1 MQTNLE
7 HKNRDIKGF
16 TGHLYRCRFIYA
28 AFLAAAAVFIIVCIA
43 REIYPFG
50 TQSVLKI
57 DLYHQ
62 YAPYLEEFRSRI
74 LSGKSL
80 IYSWETGLGKDFIAQ
95 TAYYTTSPLNLLV
108 LLFPGRMI
116 SEAVAFLIM
125 LKISLSSASFAYY
138 LREHFSRND
147 VSLVIFGLMYAYCSF
162 VTCYYW
168 NFMWLDVVAL
178 FPLTALGC
186 EKLILEKKCTLY
198 YIALTMTMIVN
209 FYLSVLVCILIT
221 MYAVVIAFTKDRAF
235 WLKLSAEGVSSVRP
249 VLLKAAVRFILV
261 SVLCAMT
268 AMIILAPVAAALRET
283 QVSDAS
289 FPEFWIYENVWQLL
303 SAHFL
308 GARDAVLARN
318 EDMPNVYCGVLTMV
332 LLPLYYSSRKIPRAE
347 KILYSS
353 FLGLMLLC
361 SCVSTLDFM
370 IHGLHFPANLPHRFT
385 FVYSFIL
392 LFMAYRGFCAV
403 RKGRRGLR
411 RTVSLMWVYAAAA
424 FYMAVLFVFEYF
436 IAPAVK
442 YIDRVLSGTD
452 LLINLFVIV
461 FYLLLLTWAFRR
473 KKSVPILL
481 TVLLVCAGLETSWS
495 MYENLKDSGD
505 REEYIA
511 WMDDTERAMQEIEA
525 AEKESRNLSV
535 VGENAGNGKN
545 SGDGKNTG
553 EGENTGSGIPFFRT
567 EFRRGQTIN
576 DGALYHYNGF
586 SHFSSLCPGGIC
598 TLMEHLGVPAAG
610 NSFIYYDT
618 SPLIDAVFDVRY
630 VLSRGE
636 EFPEEDLT
644 WKLTPFRRT
653 GSVYSA
659 KNERVLPIGF
669 MAGEDILDWETIDSE
684 PFEVQNDFVHRAAGT
699 DKDVFRKILPEA
711 ITAHNMEVEDVN
723 EVGDEFNYYLEDPFD
738 LASIPWVHAEFIM
751 DRDQFVTLYVDAANA
766 AHVDCSFGDMEESW
780 SLSSGRGVFQIG
792 NMKEGEVL
800 AVDFRLTDRGEFEP
814 SYRGYGEISVFAA
827 GWDDEAFQE
836 AYDRLSMQ
844 TLQVESFKDTE
855 IRGRVTAKEDG
866 ILFTSIPYTA
876 GWKAFVDGKAAE
888 VIGLGDNGVV
898 GVAVPT
904 GSHEVTL
911 SYRSPLLLP
920 AAFCSLL
927 GLVLFLI
934 YRRCLNTG
942 QK

>member
-461 FYLLLLTWAFRR
+461 FYLLLFTWAFRR

-481 TVLLVCAGLETSWS
+481 TVLLVCVVLETSWS

-511 WMDDTERAMQEIEA
+511 WMDDTERAMQVIKA
-525 AEKESRNLSV
+525 AEN
-535 VGENAGNGKN
+535 KN
-545 SGDGKNTG
+545 EGMELGD
-553 EGENTGSGIPFFRT
+553 SPFFRT

-699 DKDVFRKILPEA
+699 DKNVFRKILPEA

-836 AYDRLSMQ
+836 AYDRLSRQ

>member
-1 MQTNLE
+1 
-7 HKNRDIKGF
+7 
-16 TGHLYRCRFIYA
+16 
-28 AFLAAAAVFIIVCIA
+28 
-43 REIYPFG
+43 
-50 TQSVLKI
+50 
-57 DLYHQ
+57 
-62 YAPYLEEFRSRI
+62 
-74 LSGKSL
+74 
-80 IYSWETGLGKDFIAQ
+80 
-95 TAYYTTSPLNLLV
+95 
-108 LLFPGRMI
+108 
-116 SEAVAFLIM
+116 
-125 LKISLSSASFAYY
+125 
-138 LREHFSRND
+138 
-147 VSLVIFGLMYAYCSF
+147 
-162 VTCYYW
+162 
-168 NFMWLDVVAL
+168 
-178 FPLTALGC
+178 
-186 EKLILEKKCTLY
+186 
-198 YIALTMTMIVN
+198 
-209 FYLSVLVCILIT
+209 
-221 MYAVVIAFTKDRAF
+221 
-235 WLKLSAEGVSSVRP
+235 
-249 VLLKAAVRFILV
+249 
-261 SVLCAMT
+261 
-268 AMIILAPVAAALRET
+268 
-283 QVSDAS
+283 
-289 FPEFWIYENVWQLL
+289 
-303 SAHFL
+303 
-308 GARDAVLARN
+308 
-318 EDMPNVYCGVLTMV
+318 
-332 LLPLYYSSRKIPRAE
+332 
-347 KILYSS
+347 
-353 FLGLMLLC
+353 
-361 SCVSTLDFM
+361 
-370 IHGLHFPANLPHRFT
+370 
-385 FVYSFIL
+385 
-392 LFMAYRGFCAV
+392 
-403 RKGRRGLR
+403 
-411 RTVSLMWVYAAAA
+411 
-424 FYMAVLFVFEYF
+424 
-436 IAPAVK
+436 
-442 YIDRVLSGTD
+442 
-452 LLINLFVIV
+452 
-461 FYLLLLTWAFRR
+461 
-473 KKSVPILL
+473 
-481 TVLLVCAGLETSWS
+481 
-495 MYENLKDSGD
+495 
-505 REEYIA
+505 
-511 WMDDTERAMQEIEA
+511 
-525 AEKESRNLSV
+525 
-535 VGENAGNGKN
+535 
-545 SGDGKNTG
+545 
-553 EGENTGSGIPFFRT
+553 
-567 EFRRGQTIN
+567 
-576 DGALYHYNGF
+576 
-586 SHFSSLCPGGIC
+586 
-598 TLMEHLGVPAAG
+598 MEHLGVPAAG

-898 GVAVPT
+898 GVAVAN
-904 GSHEVTL
+904 GIHEVTL
-911 SYRSPLLLP
+911 RYRSPLLLP

>member
-235 WLKLSAEGVSSVRP
+235 WLNQATVSDPRVRP

-461 FYLLLLTWAFRR
+461 FYLLLFTWAFRR

-481 TVLLVCAGLETSWS
+481 TVLLVCVVLETSWS

-511 WMDDTERAMQEIEA
+511 WMDDTERAMQVIKA
-525 AEKESRNLSV
+525 AEN
-535 VGENAGNGKN
+535 KN
-545 SGDGKNTG
+545 EGMELGD
-553 EGENTGSGIPFFRT
+553 SPFFRT

-876 GWKAFVDGKAAE
+876 GWKAFVDGKAAD

-911 SYRSPLLLP
+911 RYRSPLLLP

>member
-289 FPEFWIYENVWQLL
+289 FPEFWIYDNFWQLL

-308 GARDAVLARN
+308 GAMDAVLARN

-461 FYLLLLTWAFRR
+461 FYLLLFTWAFRR

-481 TVLLVCAGLETSWS
+481 TVLLVCVVLETSWS

-511 WMDDTERAMQEIEA
+511 WMDDTERAMQVIKA
-525 AEKESRNLSV
+525 AEN
-535 VGENAGNGKN
+535 KN
-545 SGDGKNTG
+545 EGMELGD
-553 EGENTGSGIPFFRT
+553 SPFFRT
-567 EFRRGQTIN
+567 EFRRVQTIN

-836 AYDRLSMQ
+836 AYDRLSRQ

-855 IRGRVTAKEDG
+855 IRGRVTAKEDE

-876 GWKAFVDGKAAE
+876 GWKAFVDGKAAD

-898 GVAVPT
+898 GVAVSNGT
-904 GSHEVTL
+904 HEVTL
-911 SYRSPLLLP
+911 RYRSPLLLP

-927 GLVLFLI
+927 GLILFLI

>member
-461 FYLLLLTWAFRR
+461 FYLLLFTWAFRR
-473 KKSVPILL
+473 KKSVPVLL

-511 WMDDTERAMQEIEA
+511 WMDDTERAMQVIKA
-525 AEKESRNLSV
+525 AEN
-535 VGENAGNGKN
+535 KN
-545 SGDGKNTG
+545 EGMELGD
-553 EGENTGSGIPFFRT
+553 SPFFRT

-911 SYRSPLLLP
+911 RYRSPLLLP

>member
-461 FYLLLLTWAFRR
+461 FYLLLFTWAFRR

-481 TVLLVCAGLETSWS
+481 TVLLVCVVLETSWS

-511 WMDDTERAMQEIEA
+511 WMDDTERAMQVIKA
-525 AEKESRNLSV
+525 AEN
-535 VGENAGNGKN
+535 KN
-545 SGDGKNTG
+545 EGMELGD
-553 EGENTGSGIPFFRT
+553 SPFFRT

-699 DKDVFRKILPEA
+699 DKNVFRKILPEA

>member
-461 FYLLLLTWAFRR
+461 FYLLLFTWAFRR

-481 TVLLVCAGLETSWS
+481 TVLLVCVVLETSWS

-511 WMDDTERAMQEIEA
+511 WMDDTERAMQVIKA
-525 AEKESRNLSV
+525 AEN
-535 VGENAGNGKN
+535 KN
-545 SGDGKNTG
+545 EGMELGD
-553 EGENTGSGIPFFRT
+553 SPFFRT

-836 AYDRLSMQ
+836 AYDRLSRQ

-876 GWKAFVDGKAAE
+876 GWKAFVDGKTAE

-898 GVAVPT
+898 GVPVST

-911 SYRSPLLLP
+911 RYRSPLLLP

>member
-1 MQTNLE
+1 MHTNPD
-7 HKNRDIKGF
+7 HKKGFIEKF

-403 RKGRRGLR
+403 RKGRTDLR
-411 RTVSLMWVYAAAA
+411 RKVSLMWVYAAAA

-461 FYLLLLTWAFRR
+461 FYLLLFTWAFRR

-481 TVLLVCAGLETSWS
+481 TVLLVCVVLETSWS

-511 WMDDTERAMQEIEA
+511 WMDDTERAMQVIKA
-525 AEKESRNLSV
+525 AEN
-535 VGENAGNGKN
+535 KN
-545 SGDGKNTG
+545 EGMELGD
-553 EGENTGSGIPFFRT
+553 SPFFRT

-876 GWKAFVDGKAAE
+876 GWKVFVDGKAAE

-898 GVAVPT
+898 GVHVST

-911 SYRSPLLLP
+911 RYRSPLLLP

-927 GLVLFLI
+927 GLILFLI

>member
-289 FPEFWIYENVWQLL
+289 FPEFWIYDNFWQLL

-370 IHGLHFPANLPHRFT
+370 IHGLHFPANLPHRFS

-392 LFMAYRGFCAV
+392 LFMAYRGFCTA
-403 RKGRRGLR
+403 RKGRTGLR

-461 FYLLLLTWAFRR
+461 FYLLLFTWAFRR

-481 TVLLVCAGLETSWS
+481 TVLLVCVVLETSWS

-511 WMDDTERAMQEIEA
+511 WMDDTERAMQVIKA
-525 AEKESRNLSV
+525 AEN
-535 VGENAGNGKN
+535 KN
-545 SGDGKNTG
+545 EGMELGD
-553 EGENTGSGIPFFRT
+553 SPFFRT

-836 AYDRLSMQ
+836 AYDRLSRQ

-855 IRGRVTAKEDG
+855 IRGRVTAKEDE

>member
-1 MQTNLE
+1 
-7 HKNRDIKGF
+7 
-16 TGHLYRCRFIYA
+16 
-28 AFLAAAAVFIIVCIA
+28 
-43 REIYPFG
+43 
-50 TQSVLKI
+50 
-57 DLYHQ
+57 
-62 YAPYLEEFRSRI
+62 
-74 LSGKSL
+74 
-80 IYSWETGLGKDFIAQ
+80 
-95 TAYYTTSPLNLLV
+95 
-108 LLFPGRMI
+108 
-116 SEAVAFLIM
+116 
-125 LKISLSSASFAYY
+125 
-138 LREHFSRND
+138 
-147 VSLVIFGLMYAYCSF
+147 
-162 VTCYYW
+162 
-168 NFMWLDVVAL
+168 MWLDVVAL

-461 FYLLLLTWAFRR
+461 FYLLLFTWAFRR

-481 TVLLVCAGLETSWS
+481 TVLLVCVVLETSWS

-535 VGENAGNGKN
+535 VGENAGNGKY

-684 PFEVQNDFVHRAAGT
+684 PFEVQNDFVHSAAGT

-876 GWKAFVDGKAAE
+876 GWKAFVDGKAAD

-911 SYRSPLLLP
+911 RYRSPLLLP

>member
-461 FYLLLLTWAFRR
+461 FYLLLFTWAFRR

-481 TVLLVCAGLETSWS
+481 TVLLVCVVLETSWS

-511 WMDDTERAMQEIEA
+511 WMDDTERAMQVIKA
-525 AEKESRNLSV
+525 AEN
-535 VGENAGNGKN
+535 KN
-545 SGDGKNTG
+545 EGMELGD
-553 EGENTGSGIPFFRT
+553 SPFFRT

-836 AYDRLSMQ
+836 AYDRLSRQ
-844 TLQVESFKDTE
+844 TLQVESFKDTEIRGRVTKDTE

>member
-392 LFMAYRGFCAV
+392 LFMAYRGFCAA
-403 RKGRRGLR
+403 RKGRTGLR

-461 FYLLLLTWAFRR
+461 FYLLLFTWAFRR

-481 TVLLVCAGLETSWS
+481 TVLLVCVVLETSWS

-511 WMDDTERAMQEIEA
+511 WMDDTERAMQVIKA
-525 AEKESRNLSV
+525 AEN
-535 VGENAGNGKN
+535 KN
-545 SGDGKNTG
+545 EGMELGD
-553 EGENTGSGIPFFRT
+553 SPFFRT

>member
-1 MQTNLE
+1 
-7 HKNRDIKGF
+7 
-16 TGHLYRCRFIYA
+16 
-28 AFLAAAAVFIIVCIA
+28 
-43 REIYPFG
+43 
-50 TQSVLKI
+50 
-57 DLYHQ
+57 
-62 YAPYLEEFRSRI
+62 
-74 LSGKSL
+74 
-80 IYSWETGLGKDFIAQ
+80 
-95 TAYYTTSPLNLLV
+95 
-108 LLFPGRMI
+108 
-116 SEAVAFLIM
+116 
-125 LKISLSSASFAYY
+125 
-138 LREHFSRND
+138 
-147 VSLVIFGLMYAYCSF
+147 
-162 VTCYYW
+162 
-168 NFMWLDVVAL
+168 
-178 FPLTALGC
+178 
-186 EKLILEKKCTLY
+186 
-198 YIALTMTMIVN
+198 
-209 FYLSVLVCILIT
+209 
-221 MYAVVIAFTKDRAF
+221 
-235 WLKLSAEGVSSVRP
+235 
-249 VLLKAAVRFILV
+249 
-261 SVLCAMT
+261 
-268 AMIILAPVAAALRET
+268 
-283 QVSDAS
+283 
-289 FPEFWIYENVWQLL
+289 
-303 SAHFL
+303 
-308 GARDAVLARN
+308 
-318 EDMPNVYCGVLTMV
+318 
-332 LLPLYYSSRKIPRAE
+332 
-347 KILYSS
+347 
-353 FLGLMLLC
+353 
-361 SCVSTLDFM
+361 
-370 IHGLHFPANLPHRFT
+370 
-385 FVYSFIL
+385 
-392 LFMAYRGFCAV
+392 MAYRGFCAV

-461 FYLLLLTWAFRR
+461 FYLLLFTWAFRR
-473 KKSVPILL
+473 KKSVPVLL

-525 AEKESRNLSV
+525 AEKESRDFSV
-535 VGENAGNGKN
+535 VGENTGNGKN

-553 EGENTGSGIPFFRT
+553 EGEKTGSGIPFFRT

-738 LASIPWVHAEFIM
+738 LSSIPWVHAEFIM

>member
-684 PFEVQNDFVHRAAGT
+684 PLEIQNDFVHRAAGT

-876 GWKAFVDGKAAE
+876 GWKAFVDGKAAD

-898 GVAVPT
+898 GVAVSN
-904 GSHEVTL
+904 GIHEVTL
-911 SYRSPLLLP
+911 RYRSPLLLP

>member
-461 FYLLLLTWAFRR
+461 FYLLLFTWAFRR

-481 TVLLVCAGLETSWS
+481 TVLLVCVVLETSWS

-511 WMDDTERAMQEIEA
+511 WMDDTERAMQVIKA
-525 AEKESRNLSV
+525 AEN
-535 VGENAGNGKN
+535 KN
-545 SGDGKNTG
+545 EGMELGD
-553 EGENTGSGIPFFRT
+553 SPFFRT

-911 SYRSPLLLP
+911 RYRSPLLLP

>member
-221 MYAVVIAFTKDRAF
+221 MYAVVIVFTKDRAF

-461 FYLLLLTWAFRR
+461 FYLLLFTWAFRR

-481 TVLLVCAGLETSWS
+481 TVLLVCVVLETSWS

-511 WMDDTERAMQEIEA
+511 WMDDTERAMQVIKA
-525 AEKESRNLSV
+525 AEN
-535 VGENAGNGKN
+535 KN
-545 SGDGKNTG
+545 EGMELGD
-553 EGENTGSGIPFFRT
+553 SPFFRT

-699 DKDVFRKILPEA
+699 DKNVFRKILPEA

-911 SYRSPLLLP
+911 RYRSPLLLP

>member
-108 LLFPGRMI
+108 LFFPGRMI

-138 LREHFSRND
+138 LREHFERND
-147 VSLVIFGLMYAYCSF
+147 ISLVIFGLLYAYCAF

-198 YIALTMTMIVN
+198 YIALTLTMIVN

-235 WLKLSAEGVSSVRP
+235 WLNQATVSDPRVRP

-289 FPEFWIYENVWQLL
+289 FPEFWIYDNVWQLL

-392 LFMAYRGFCAV
+392 LFMAYRGFCAA
-403 RKGRRGLR
+403 RKGRTGLR

-461 FYLLLLTWAFRR
+461 FYLLLFTWAFRR
-473 KKSVPILL
+473 KKSVPVLL

-898 GVAVPT
+898 GVAVSN
-904 GSHEVTL
+904 GIHEVTL
-911 SYRSPLLLP
+911 RYRSPLLLP

>member
-138 LREHFSRND
+138 LREHFERND
-147 VSLVIFGLMYAYCSF
+147 ISLVIFGLLYAYCAF

-186 EKLILEKKCTLY
+186 EKLILEKKYTLY

-392 LFMAYRGFCAV
+392 LFMAYRGFCAA
-403 RKGRRGLR
+403 RKGRTGLR

-461 FYLLLLTWAFRR
+461 FYLLLFTWAFRR

-481 TVLLVCAGLETSWS
+481 TVLLVCVVLETSWS

-511 WMDDTERAMQEIEA
+511 WMDDTERAMQVIKA
-525 AEKESRNLSV
+525 AEN
-535 VGENAGNGKN
+535 KN
-545 SGDGKNTG
+545 EGMELGD
-553 EGENTGSGIPFFRT
+553 SPFFRT

-876 GWKAFVDGKAAE
+876 GWKAFVDGKAAD

-898 GVAVPT
+898 GVAVSN
-904 GSHEVTL
+904 GIHEVTL
-911 SYRSPLLLP
+911 RYRSPLLLP

>member
-1 MQTNLE
+1 MQKNLE

-138 LREHFSRND
+138 LREHFRRND

-198 YIALTMTMIVN
+198 YIALTLTMIVN

-235 WLKLSAEGVSSVRP
+235 WLNQATVSDPRVRP

-289 FPEFWIYENVWQLL
+289 FPEFWIYDNVWQLL

-332 LLPLYYSSRKIPRAE
+332 LLPLYFSSRKIPRAE
-347 KILYSS
+347 KILYTS

-370 IHGLHFPANLPHRFT
+370 IHGLHFPANLPHRFS

-392 LFMAYRGFCAV
+392 LFMAYRGFCAA
-403 RKGRRGLR
+403 RKGRTGLR

-473 KKSVPILL
+473 KKSVPVLL

-898 GVAVPT
+898 GVAVSN
-904 GSHEVTL
+904 GIHEVTL
-911 SYRSPLLLP
+911 RYRSPLLLP

>member
-392 LFMAYRGFCAV
+392 LFMAYRGFCAA
-403 RKGRRGLR
+403 RKGRTGLR

-461 FYLLLLTWAFRR
+461 FYLINLFVIVFYLLLFTWAFRR
-473 KKSVPILL
+473 KKSVPVLL
-481 TVLLVCAGLETSWS
+481 TVLLVCVGLETSWS

-511 WMDDTERAMQEIEA
+511 WMDDTERAMQVIKA
-525 AEKESRNLSV
+525 AEN
-535 VGENAGNGKN
+535 KN
-545 SGDGKNTG
+545 EGMELGD
-553 EGENTGSGIPFFRT
+553 SPFFRT

>member
-1 MQTNLE
+1 
-7 HKNRDIKGF
+7 
-16 TGHLYRCRFIYA
+16 IYA

-108 LLFPGRMI
+108 LFFPGRMI

-138 LREHFSRND
+138 LREHFERND
-147 VSLVIFGLMYAYCSF
+147 ISLVIFGLLYAYCAF

-198 YIALTMTMIVN
+198 YIALTLTMIVN

-235 WLKLSAEGVSSVRP
+235 WLNQATVSDPRVRP

-347 KILYSS
+347 KILYTS

-370 IHGLHFPANLPHRFT
+370 IHGLHFPANLPHRFS

-392 LFMAYRGFCAV
+392 LFMAYRGFCAA
-403 RKGRRGLR
+403 RKGRTGLR

-436 IAPAVK
+436 IAPAMK

-699 DKDVFRKILPEA
+699 DKNVFRKILPEA

-898 GVAVPT
+898 GVAVSN
-904 GSHEVTL
+904 GIHEVTL
-911 SYRSPLLLP
+911 RYRSPLLLP

>member
-392 LFMAYRGFCAV
+392 LFMAYRGFCAA
-403 RKGRRGLR
+403 RKGRTGLR

-461 FYLLLLTWAFRR
+461 FYLLLFTWAFRR
-473 KKSVPILL
+473 KKSVPVLL

-511 WMDDTERAMQEIEA
+511 WMDDTERAMQVIKA
-525 AEKESRNLSV
+525 AEN
-535 VGENAGNGKN
+535 KN
-545 SGDGKNTG
+545 EGMELGD
-553 EGENTGSGIPFFRT
+553 SPFFRT

-876 GWKAFVDGKAAE
+876 GWKAFVDGKAAD

-898 GVAVPT
+898 GVAVSNGT
-904 GSHEVTL
+904 HEVTL
-911 SYRSPLLLP
+911 RYRSPLLLP

>member
-836 AYDRLSMQ
+836 AYDRLSRQ

-876 GWKAFVDGKAAE
+876 GWKAFVDGKAAD

-911 SYRSPLLLP
+911 RYRSPLLLP